1 MGRIEELRRNYHAHL
16 CSDVIFTK
24 DGDKP
29 SMADV
34 SNKMSVEISRNLIA
48 LLPYPI
54 SGDSIKGQTA
64 GSRLEEL
71 TKDFLQSAFEYIQHI
86 RPGNWLFSVHQ
97 SIADFDQYKH
107 INDLDLILEANPQLK
122 TILGDYVIAPDII
135 VARRPLSDDEININ
149 QILVEGTDLSRYT
162 PLRSSNGLSLILHA
176 SISCKWTLRSDRSQN
191 TRTEGLNLMRNRKG
205 HTPHIAVVTGE
216 PTPSRIA
223 SIALGTGD
231 IDCVYHFALP
241 ELIQAV
247 RETNQS
253 DAIEMLDIMVNG
265 RRLRDISDLPFDLA
279 I

>member
-1 MGRIEELRRNYHAHL
+1 MGRIEELRRNYHARL
-16 CSDVIFTK
+16 CSDVIFAK
-24 DGDKP
+24 EGDKP
-29 SMADV
+29 SMADI
-34 SNKMSVEISRNLIA
+34 SNKLSVEISRNLTA

-54 SGDSIKGQTA
+54 SGGVIKGQTA

-86 RPGNWLFSVHQ
+86 RPANWLFSVHQ
-97 SIADFDQYKH
+97 SITEFDQYKH
-107 INDLDLILEANPQLK
+107 INELDLILEANPELK
-122 TILGDYVIAPDII
+122 TILGDYVIAPDIV
-135 VARRPLSDDEININ
+135 VAREPLSDDEINVN
-149 QILVEGTDLSRYT
+149 QILVEGTDLSQYT
-162 PLRSSNGLSLILHA
+162 PLRSSNSLSPILHA

-191 TRTEGLNLMRNRKG
+191 TRTEGLNLIRNRKG

-216 PTPSRIA
+216 PAPSRIA

-247 RETNQS
+247 GETRQS
-253 DAIEMLDIMVNG
+253 DAIEMLDIMVSG